1 MLRALRSVPR
11 AVQAQARRQ
20 MYVSQLHT
28 NAADEAAREHHAQV
42 VPPGLNQPIG
52 QPLSPEFGRS
62 TITEDLTMRREA
74 EPKESKIR
82 HFTINFGPQHPA
94 AHGVLRL
101 ILELNGEE
109 IVRAD
114 PHVGL
119 LHRGTEKL
127 CEYKTYNQAL
137 PYFDRMDYSSMAVN
151 ESVFSLATEKLL
163 NVDVPIRAKY
173 IRTLYAE
180 LTRISNHLMSVLSH
194 AMDVGALTPF
204 LWGLEDRERIMEF
217 YERVAGARM
226 HFAYIRPGGVA
237 RDLPAGLLD
246 DIYQWATHFG
256 DRIDEVEEMLTD
268 NRIWKF
274 RTVDIGIVGA
284 DEALSYGLT
293 GPMLRGSGIPHDIRK
308 AAPYDA
314 YEYVDFDIPVGT
326 RGDTYDRYL
335 VRMAEFRQSLRIIEQ
350 CCNQMPDGPV
360 RVEDWKVS
368 PPPRTDMKENMESLI
383 HHFLH
388 FTKGVAVPPGDTYT
402 AVEAPKG
409 EMGVYLVSD
418 GSERPYRMHVRAP
431 GFTNLGALDHIARN
445 HFLPDLVAIIGTMD
459 LVFGEVDR

>member
-1 MLRALRSVPR
+1 MLRVSKSLRNLALVGRLTRLQHTSAKLSAAQNRR
-11 AVQAQARRQ
+11 AQQIPEG
-20 MYVSQLHT
+20 MK
-28 NAADEAAREHHAQV
+28 
-42 VPPGLNQPIG
+42 QPIG
-52 QPLSPEFGRS
+52 KPLDPEFGRY
-62 TITEDLTMRREA
+62 TIIEDLALREEN
-74 EPKESKIR
+74 EPGESKIR

-109 IVRAD
+109 IIRSD
-114 PHVGL
+114 PHIGL

-137 PYFDRMDYSSMAVN
+137 PYFDRLDYCSMTVN

-163 NVDVPIRAKY
+163 NVEVPLRAQY
-173 IRTLYAE
+173 IRTLYGE

-204 LWGLEDRERIMEF
+204 LWGLEERERIMEF

-226 HFAYIRPGGVA
+226 HVAFVRPGGVSN
-237 RDLPAGLLD
+237 DLPAGLLD
-246 DIYQWATHFG
+246 DIYRWATQFG

-268 NRIWKF
+268 NRIWKL
-274 RTVDIGIVGA
+274 RTVDIGVVGA
-284 DEALSYGLT
+284 EEALNYGLT
-293 GPMLRGSGIPHDIRK
+293 GVMLRGSGVPYDIRK
-308 AAPYDA
+308 SKPYDA
-314 YEYVDFDIPVGT
+314 YDKVDFDIAVGT
-326 RGDTYDRYL
+326 RGDCYDRYL

-350 CCNQMPDGPV
+350 CCNQMPGGPV
-360 RVEDWKVS
+360 RVEDWKIS
-368 PPPRTDMKENMESLI
+368 PPPRSEMKENMESLI

-388 FTKGVAVPPGDTYT
+388 FTKGFAVPPGETYT

-418 GSERPYRMHVRAP
+418 GSERPYRMHIRAP